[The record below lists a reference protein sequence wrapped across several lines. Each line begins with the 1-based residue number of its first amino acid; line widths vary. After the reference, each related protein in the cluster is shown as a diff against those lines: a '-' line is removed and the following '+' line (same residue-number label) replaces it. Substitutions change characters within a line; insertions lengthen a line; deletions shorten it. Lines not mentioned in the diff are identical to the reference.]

1 MPKTDPELVAET
13 LRGDE
18 DAFEEIVRRYQRFV
32 FNAIYH
38 YLGYNSEAED
48 VAQEIFLKLFRSL
61 DRYDQS
67 RPLQAWIYRISVNH
81 CLDEMRKA
89 RHRFIRLFSDMGE
102 EEEDRIK
109 YLFEKSSKGSP
120 FGESEEAE
128 SFKLLHRLLDKLSAR
143 DKMTFVL
150 REVEGRSY
158 DDIAATLG
166 TSPTAVRI
174 RLSRVKRKLLKRL
187 EGVLDSR

>member
-1 MPKTDPELVAET
+1 MPKTDPELVAEI

-18 DAFEEIVRRYQRFV
+18 DAFEEIVKRYQRFV

-48 VAQEIFLKLFRSL
+48 VAQEIFLKLYRSL
-61 DRYDQS
+61 ERYDQS
-67 RPLQAWIYRISVNH
+67 RPLQAWIYRIAVNH

-89 RHRFIRLFSDMGE
+89 RHRFIRLFADMTE
-102 EEEDRIK
+102 EEEDRVK
-109 YLFEKSSKGSP
+109 YLFEKSTKGSP
-120 FGESEEAE
+120 LLESEEEE
-128 SFKLLHRLLDKLSAR
+128 SFKLLHRLLDKLSAK

-158 DDIAATLG
+158 DDIATTLG

-187 EGVLDSR
+187 EGVLESR